1 MNTCLLFFYFLG
13 EYFQKYVIRKAI
25 SSFIL
30 LFKDNLQINI
40 STNLKKHVNKSLQVV
55 VQEEHDKKIFFK
67 KENYRN
73 IR

>member
-1 MNTCLLFFYFLG
+1 MSFVFYFLG

-55 VQEEHDKKIFFK
+55 V
-67 KENYRN
+67 
-73 IR
+73 